1 MDAVRKLSAAY
12 AERGAG
18 PDQQTA
24 KDQGNAYLTA
34 KFPKLSYI
42 KSATI
47 VG

>member
-42 KSATI
+42 SKISLS
-47 VG
+47 